1 MTGNHKLVKHSSG
14 FSAMMS
20 GCLVMVLLCSASAVS
35 AEVYSPIQSPARP
48 FGLSIVDLVQV
59 PGSDASSAEFQGTYL
74 PVMEQWGNMDLTA
87 ASFTEL
93 TSTIALDPSMISLA
107 TAYDTRVY
115 FIGDAT
121 SKHNALGFNTA
132 GGGISGGDPLLIFPD
147 ASESLKIDKKTGLRV
162 PTSKD
167 PLVPGNFVDLGTL
180 EEGSQLDFF
189 LISQRTRTI
198 TDVFSTDTSIN
209 PDGLQHAMVF
219 AVPDSPYLFIA
230 FEDQFGGTAN
240 FRDNLF
246 AVDIGAGN
254 VRALTNMPEPST
266 MLVLGSF
273 LALVLYRKKGLDPR
287 SESRI
292 T

>member
-1 MTGNHKLVKHSSG
+1 V
-14 FSAMMS
+14 
-20 GCLVMVLLCSASAVS
+20 
-35 AEVYSPIQSPARP
+35 E
-48 FGLSIVDLVQV
+48 
-59 PGSDASSAEFQGTYL
+59 GSDGSSADFQSDYL
-74 PVMEQWGNMDLTA
+74 PVMEQWGSMDLTA

-132 GGGISGGDPLLIFPD
+132 GGGVLGGDPLLIFPD
-147 ASESLKIDKKTGLRV
+147 ASESTRIDRRTGQLVR
-162 PTSKD
+162 TSTD
-167 PLVPGNFVDLGTL
+167 PLLPGDFVDLGVLGGGT
-180 EEGSQLDFF
+180 QLDFF
-189 LISQRTRTI
+189 LISHRTKKI

-219 AVPDSPYLFIA
+219 AMPDSPYLFIA

-273 LALVLYRKKGLDPR
+273 LALVLYRKKTLDPR

>member
-1 MTGNHKLVKHSSG
+1 MFRSYRKIKYSKGFVAMLSTCLFLLLICMTPD
-14 FSAMMS
+14 
-20 GCLVMVLLCSASAVS
+20 VS

-48 FGLSIVDLVQV
+48 FGLDIVDRVQV
-59 PGSDASSAEFQGTYL
+59 AGSDASSAEFQSTYL
-74 PVMEQWGNMDLTA
+74 PVMEQWGDMDLTA

-93 TSTIALDPSMISLA
+93 TSTIALDPSLISLA

-132 GGGISGGDPLLIFPD
+132 GGGVSGGDPLLIFPD
-147 ASESLKIDKKTGLRV
+147 ASESTRIDRRTGQLIR
-162 PTSKD
+162 TSTD
-167 PLVPGNFVDLGTL
+167 PLLPGVYVDLGVL
-180 EEGSQLDFF
+180 EGGTQLDFF
-189 LISQRTRTI
+189 LISQRTKKI
-198 TDVFSTDTSIN
+198 TDVYSTDMSIN
-209 PDGLQHAMVF
+209 PDGLQHALVF
-219 AVPDSPYLFIA
+219 ALPDSPYLFLA

-266 MLVLGSF
+266 MLILGSF
-273 LALVLYRKKGLDPR
+273 LALVLYRKKTLDPR
-287 SESRI
+287 SES
-292 T
+292 

>member
-1 MTGNHKLVKHSSG
+1 MISMNNLMKHSSG
-14 FSAMMS
+14 FSIIMS
-20 GCLVMVLLCSASAVS
+20 GCLVLALLCSATAVS

-48 FGLSIVDLVQV
+48 FGLTIVDRVQV
-59 PGSDASSAEFQGTYL
+59 AGSDESSADFQSTYL
-74 PVMEQWGNMDLTA
+74 PVMEQWGSMDLTA

-132 GGGISGGDPLLIFPD
+132 GGGVSGGDPLLIFPD
-147 ASESLKIDKKTGLRV
+147 ASESTRIDRRTGQLVR
-162 PTSKD
+162 TSTN
-167 PLVPGNFVDLGTL
+167 PLLPGDFVDLGVL
-180 EEGSQLDFF
+180 EGGTQLDFF
-189 LISQRTRTI
+189 LISQRTKRI

-219 AVPDSPYLFIA
+219 AMPDSPYLFIA

-273 LALVLYRKKGLDPR
+273 LALVLYRKKTLDPR